1 MLQTQS
7 FTWKWRH
14 LQDDKIFHRNPC
26 NFSQKS
32 TEFVFMFQRHI
43 SCSEYLD
50 FQRLQF
56 HNEQDCCDQE
66 NWLYRL
72 QIRCLH
78 IRNHSKCRCQ
88 WSQLPEIRHRPLWKT
103 HRGHWQRPHKEQ
115 GHTKSVISRPSS
127 QDIHKT
133 IATTKNMILAN
144 CLSTLLVGPMPVIV
158 RMKTLFIMTLKEMIL
173 RIMRIVLM
181 LNDDELINDLLVHG
195 SSVEVDDHFVFILY

>member
-32 TEFVFMFQRHI
+32 TKFVFMFQRHI

-56 HNEQDCCDQE
+56 HNEQVCCDQE
-66 NWLYRL
+66 NWLSRL

-78 IRNHSKCRCQ
+78 IRTHSMWRCQ
-88 WSQLPEIRHRPLWKT
+88 WSQLQRLGSLTAAVQGTRSYYECNLQTQQP
-103 HRGHWQRPHKEQ
+103 GHPQNHCDNKKYDS
-115 GHTKSVISRPSS
+115 GKLSVYFVGRTNASDSEDEKLLFKVYNIVHN
-127 QDIHKT
+127 DIEGVDFDD
-133 IATTKNMILAN
+133 NED
-144 CLSTLLVGPMPVIV
+144 SVDV
-158 RMKTLFIMTLKEMIL
+158 
-173 RIMRIVLM
+173 
-181 LNDDELINDLLVHG
+181 NDNEHFNDQLVHG
-195 SSVEVDDHFVFILY
+195 SAVEVDDHFVFILY